1 MTARVLV
8 VDDLE
13 LVRQLLERKLRD
25 EYYEVVTADSGQS
38 ALDIVTL
45 DPPDL
50 IILDIVMPEM
60 DGFEVCRRLKS
71 DPNTAH
77 IPVLM
82 MTGVDGPAERGPG
95 LEAGADDFLVKPI
108 VDLELQ
114 ARVRSLLRLKFT
126 LDELRSRS
134 LTDLVFTNAV
144 GATPCPDRQIKVSLL
159 AVSGEAEGF
168 EQQLSHLG
176 HVTRYNA
183 TDTFERLT
191 QHDTDVVVVH
201 LGSYPQYGL
210 QAIARLRSMRET
222 RGIAILAANESGDV
236 RPLAKAFELG
246 VGDCLKLPTDDS
258 EIRARLRSLWR
269 RKCVTDKLRENM
281 HLSMQLAVT
290 DAVTGLYNRHYLE
303 SHLRT
308 LEVRARS
315 SRRLFALAMIDIDHF
330 KSVNDR
336 WGHAVGDQVLRQ
348 FAERISRNVRGID
361 LAARYG
367 GEEFVILMP
376 DTDLTTATN
385 IARRLNE
392 VTYAEVFHLSGG
404 EQVKISASIGIAALE
419 SFEEDCLTVLE
430 RADMALYEAKQNG
443 RNCVIA
449 KGEGH
454 SGPGVSKVSL
464 FR

>member
-25 EYYEVVTADSGQS
+25 EYYEVMTADSGQA
-38 ALDIVTL
+38 ALDSVAS

-50 IILDIVMPEM
+50 VILDIVMPEM

-82 MTGVDGPAERGPG
+82 MTGVDGPAEREPG

-108 VDLELQ
+108 VDLELH

-134 LTDLVFTNAV
+134 LTDLVFANPM
-144 GATPCPDRQIKVSLL
+144 GLGFCPDRPIKMSLL
-159 AVSGEAEGF
+159 AVLGEAETL
-168 EQQLSHLG
+168 EQQLSQLG
-176 HVTRYNA
+176 AVTRYSA
-183 TDTFERLT
+183 TDCLVHLS

-201 LGSYPQYGL
+201 LGSYAQCGL

-222 RGIAILAANESGDV
+222 RGIAILAANESDDI

-258 EIRARLRSLWR
+258 EVRARLRSLWK
-269 RKCVTDKLRENM
+269 RKCITDKLRENM

-303 SHLRT
+303 SHLLT
-308 LEVRARS
+308 LEARARA
-315 SRRLFALAMIDIDHF
+315 SRRPFALAMIDIDHF

-336 WGHAVGDQVLRQ
+336 WGHTIGDQALRL

-376 DTDLTTATN
+376 DTDLSTATN

-392 VTYAEVFHLSGG
+392 VTYSDQFLLSNG
-404 EQVKISASIGIAALE
+404 ETLQISASIGVAAMADFAESGQSVLSRADAALY
-419 SFEEDCLTVLE
+419 D
-430 RADMALYEAKQNG
+430 AKMRG
-443 RNCVIA
+443 RNCVVA
-449 KGEGH
+449 ET
-454 SGPGVSKVSL
+454 SSQDDAVASKVSL